1 MFYRVISRNID
12 TPVQN
17 PVEPQVQIG
26 EIVAPPPPPPTEI
39 QSSGVKKKI
48 VSHLMMALQE
58 KLADLN

>member
-26 EIVAPPPPPPTEI
+26 EIVPSPLPPLRFS
-39 QSSGVKKKI
+39 QVVSKKNTVI
-48 VSHLMMALQE
+48 HLMMALPQ